1 MKLLQRTT
9 SLVLTV
15 VGAALLAM
23 GTVLWWADGHLFDTA
38 TVVAQADEVLASPE
52 VQVLLTARITDHVM
66 VYVGDETFRPQ
77 VEKIVEEA
85 VADTRVHAL
94 VNDGVRQAHQALVSG
109 DAEQVALRLEALSR
123 DIRQTV
129 VAAVPDLEGRIPDTD
144 VLTFDLITRSDLPE
158 VWRLADRFHEA
169 AAMFLS
175 IGAVLV
181 GMALVIGPARWLRLL
196 VGGLTFAGFGL
207 VCIVA
212 LRAAITVVEGRITDP
227 LAAAATGDIFD
238 GFFASLDRQSI
249 AMMIG
254 GLLAAMFG
262 VAIRL
267 MRPEYA
273 LHTRRASPFR

>member
-1 MKLLQRTT
+1 MKLLQRTI
-9 SLVLTV
+9 SIVLTV

-38 TVVAQADEVLASPE
+38 TVVAQTDDVLTSPD

-66 VYVGDETFRPQ
+66 VYVGDQTFRPQ
-77 VEKIVEEA
+77 VEMIVEEA
-85 VADTRVHAL
+85 VADPRVRAL
-94 VNDGVRQAHQALVSG
+94 VNDGVRQTHLALVSG

-123 DIRQTV
+123 EIRQTV
-129 VAAVPDLEGRIPDTD
+129 VATVPELAGRIPDTD
-144 VLTFDLITRSDLPE
+144 VLTFDLITRSDLPD
-158 VWRLADRFHEA
+158 VWRLAERFHEA

-181 GMALVIGPARWLRLL
+181 GVGLVIGPARWLRLL
-196 VGGLTFAGFGL
+196 VGGLTFAAFGV
-207 VCIVA
+207 VCFVA
-212 LRAAITVVEGRITDP
+212 LRAAITVVEDRITDP
-227 LAAAATGDIFD
+227 LAAAAAGDIFD
-238 GFFASLDRQSI
+238 AFFSSLDTRAI
-249 AMMIG
+249 VMVIG

-267 MRPEYA
+267 MRPEYE

>member
-1 MKLLQRTT
+1 MKLLQRTI
-9 SLVLTV
+9 SIVLTV

-38 TVVAQADEVLASPE
+38 TVVAQTDDVLESPD

-66 VYVGDETFRPQ
+66 VYVGDQTFRPQ
-77 VEKIVEEA
+77 VETIVEEA
-85 VADTRVHAL
+85 VADPRLRAL
-94 VNDGVRQAHQALVSG
+94 VNDGVRQTHLALVSG

-123 DIRQTV
+123 EIRQTI
-129 VAAVPDLEGRIPDTD
+129 VATVPELAGRIPDTD
-144 VLTFDLITRSDLPE
+144 VLTFDLITRSDLPD
-158 VWRLADRFHEA
+158 VWRLAERFHEA

-181 GMALVIGPARWLRLL
+181 GVGLVIGPARWLRLL
-196 VGGLTFAGFGL
+196 VGGLTFAAFGA
-207 VCIVA
+207 VMFVA
-212 LRAAITVVEGRITDP
+212 LRAAITVVEDRITDP
-227 LAAAATGDIFD
+227 LAAAAAGDIFD
-238 GFFASLDRQSI
+238 AFFSSLDTRAI
-249 AMMIG
+249 VMVIG

-267 MRPEYA
+267 MRPEYE

>member
-1 MKLLQRTT
+1 MKLLQRTI
-9 SLVLTV
+9 SIVLTV

-38 TVVAQADEVLASPE
+38 TVVEQTDDVLTSPD

-66 VYVGDETFRPQ
+66 VYVGDQTFRPQ
-77 VEKIVEEA
+77 VEMIVEEA
-85 VADTRVHAL
+85 VADPRVRAL
-94 VNDGVRQAHQALVSG
+94 VNDGVRQTHLALVSG

-123 DIRQTV
+123 EIRQTV
-129 VAAVPDLEGRIPDTD
+129 VATVPELAGRIPDTD
-144 VLTFDLITRSDLPE
+144 VLTFDLITRSDLPD
-158 VWRLADRFHEA
+158 VWRLAERFHEA

-181 GMALVIGPARWLRLL
+181 GVGLVIGPARWLRLL
-196 VGGLTFAGFGL
+196 VGGLTFAAFGV
-207 VCIVA
+207 VCFVA
-212 LRAAITVVEGRITDP
+212 LRAAITVVEDRITDP
-227 LAAAATGDIFD
+227 LAAAAAGDIFD
-238 GFFASLDRQSI
+238 AFFSSLDTRAI
-249 AMMIG
+249 VMVIG

-267 MRPEYA
+267 MRPEYE

>member
-1 MKLLQRTT
+1 MKLLQRTI
-9 SLVLTV
+9 SIVLTV

-38 TVVAQADEVLASPE
+38 SVVAQTDDVLESTD

-66 VYVGDETFRPQ
+66 VYVGDPAFRPQ
-77 VEKIVEEA
+77 VETIVEEA
-85 VADTRVHAL
+85 VGDPRVRAL

-129 VAAVPDLEGRIPDTD
+129 VVAVPELEGRIPDTD
-144 VLTFDLITRSDLPE
+144 VLTFDLITRSDLPD
-158 VWRLADRFHEA
+158 VWRLAERFHEA

-181 GMALVIGPARWLRLL
+181 GVGLVIGPARWLRLL
-196 VGGLTFAGFGL
+196 VGGLTFAAFGA
-207 VCIVA
+207 VMFVA
-212 LRAAITVVEGRITDP
+212 LRAAITVVEDRITDP
-227 LAAAATGDIFD
+227 LAVAAAGDIFD
-238 GFFASLDRQSI
+238 AFFASLDTRAI
-249 AMMIG
+249 VMVIG

-267 MRPEYA
+267 MRPEYE

>member
-1 MKLLQRTT
+1 MKLLQRTI
-9 SLVLTV
+9 SIVLTV

-38 TVVAQADEVLASPE
+38 SVVAQTDDVLESPD

-66 VYVGDETFRPQ
+66 VFVGDQAFRPQ
-77 VEKIVEEA
+77 VETIVEEA
-85 VADTRVHAL
+85 VADPRVRAL
-94 VNDGVRQAHQALVSG
+94 VNDGVRQAHQALVTG

-129 VAAVPDLEGRIPDTD
+129 VAAVPELEGRIPDTD
-144 VLTFDLITRSDLPE
+144 VLTFDLITRSDLPD
-158 VWRLADRFHEA
+158 VWRLAERFHDA
-169 AAMFLS
+169 AATCLS

-181 GMALVIGPARWLRLL
+181 GVGLVIGPARWLRLL
-196 VGGLTFAGFGL
+196 VGGLTFAAFGA
-207 VCIVA
+207 VMFVA
-212 LRAAITVVEGRITDP
+212 LRAAITVVEDRITDP
-227 LAAAATGDIFD
+227 LAAAAAGDIFD
-238 GFFASLDRQSI
+238 AFFASLDARAI
-249 AMMIG
+249 VMVIG

-267 MRPEYA
+267 MRPEYE

>member
-1 MKLLQRTT
+1 MKLLQR
-9 SLVLTV
+9 SISIVLTV

-38 TVVAQADEVLASPE
+38 TVVAQTDDVLTSPD

-66 VYVGDETFRPQ
+66 VYVGDQTFRPQ
-77 VEKIVEEA
+77 VEMIVEEA
-85 VADTRVHAL
+85 VADPRVRAL
-94 VNDGVRQAHQALVSG
+94 VNDGVRQTHLALVSG

-123 DIRQTV
+123 EIRQTV
-129 VAAVPDLEGRIPDTD
+129 VATVPELAGRIPDTD
-144 VLTFDLITRSDLPE
+144 VLTFDLITRSDLPD
-158 VWRLADRFHEA
+158 VWRLAERFHEA

-181 GMALVIGPARWLRLL
+181 GVGLVIGPARWLRLL
-196 VGGLTFAGFGL
+196 VGGLTFAAFGV
-207 VCIVA
+207 VCFVA
-212 LRAAITVVEGRITDP
+212 LRAAITVVEDRITDP
-227 LAAAATGDIFD
+227 LAAAAAGDIFD
-238 GFFASLDRQSI
+238 AFFSSLDTRAI
-249 AMMIG
+249 VMVIG

-267 MRPEYA
+267 MRPEYE

>member
-1 MKLLQRTT
+1 MKLLQRTI
-9 SLVLTV
+9 SIVLTV

-38 TVVAQADEVLASPE
+38 SVVAQTDDVLESPD

-66 VYVGDETFRPQ
+66 VYVGDQAFRPQ
-77 VEKIVEEA
+77 VEMIVEEA
-85 VADTRVHAL
+85 VADPRVRAL

-129 VAAVPDLEGRIPDTD
+129 VAAVPELEGRIPDTD
-144 VLTFDLITRSDLPE
+144 VLTFDLITRSDLPD
-158 VWRLADRFHEA
+158 VWRLAERFHEA

-181 GMALVIGPARWLRLL
+181 GVGLVIGPARWLRLL
-196 VGGLTFAGFGL
+196 VGGLTFAAFGA
-207 VCIVA
+207 VMFVA
-212 LRAAITVVEGRITDP
+212 LRAAITVVEDRITDP
-227 LAAAATGDIFD
+227 LAAAAAGDIFD
-238 GFFASLDRQSI
+238 AFFASLDTRAI
-249 AMMIG
+249 VMVIG

-267 MRPEYA
+267 MRPEYE